1 TKVKSTTLILAAL
14 FAGAHAAATPGCGS
28 PLSAQLTRGGA
39 DKTNTLSLTTSGG
52 VVRSYLLHIPTSYD
66 VSTPAPIAF
75 SYHGRNGNS
84 KDQETISGMS
94 NEAFNP
100 NYLVVYPQGL
110 NAVWQGDPD
119 ASGYDDV
126 GFTLELLAN
135 LTSTFCIDSTKIY
148 AAGKSNGGGF
158 SANILACDPQASR
171 VFAAFGGIAGVYYQG
186 NTESPCD
193 GTTVPIT
200 CNPGRYPV
208 PIFTTRGDSDATIP
222 YTGGGHRGRCLPTIP
237 HFMTE
242 WSAVSQRLVQKSIQL
257 L

>member
-1 TKVKSTTLILAAL
+1 
-14 FAGAHAAATPGCGS
+14 
-28 PLSAQLTRGGA
+28 
-39 DKTNTLSLTTSGG
+39 
-52 VVRSYLLHIPTSYD
+52 
-66 VSTPAPIAF
+66 
-75 SYHGRNGNS
+75 
-84 KDQETISGMS
+84 MS

-100 NYLVVYPQGL
+100 NCLVVYPQGL

-126 GFTLELLAN
+126 GFTLELLTN
-135 LTSTFCIDSTKIY
+135 LISTFCIDSTKIY

-171 VFAAFGGIAGVYYQG
+171 VFAAFGGIAGAYYQG

-222 YTGGGHRGRCLPTIP
+222 YTGGGRRGRCLPTIP